1 MKEVKGEMN
10 TITKKYDFFVL
21 TYEFKGKVD
30 KNYERMNE
38 YLKESLEE
46 FKKNKDFN
54 FIKCNK
60 STYIGFNYIEKY
72 EYINNEVWVFC
83 LSKTV
88 TTKIAVINEI
98 KKTVKDGRSEYGDEP
113 EQGLTVD
120 TVVLF
125 CPRNGVVIIPSNRG
139 GISQSDFKSFFYKTV
154 KKKGAKLN
162 VAINNTKIDN
172 LKHID
177 DLKEIEFNISRIV
190 DIDKIKNKNQSTQR
204 DKKMIDKLNADSMK
218 VKYTSKSLD
227 ISESL
232 KQIKNILAKD
242 ETKEVK
248 KMVIRGENDGHEQI
262 IDLIANRLIYIDDDV
277 ELNNNNKITIN
288 SMIKS
293 IKKAYRDNLKII
305 EKDIL

>member
-1 MKEVKGEMN
+1 M
-10 TITKKYDFFVL
+10 
-21 TYEFKGKVD
+21 
-30 KNYERMNE
+30 
-38 YLKESLEE
+38 
-46 FKKNKDFN
+46 
-54 FIKCNK
+54 
-60 STYIGFNYIEKY
+60 
-72 EYINNEVWVFC
+72 
-83 LSKTV
+83 
-88 TTKIAVINEI
+88 
-98 KKTVKDGRSEYGDEP
+98 
-113 EQGLTVD
+113 
-120 TVVLF
+120 
-125 CPRNGVVIIPSNRG
+125 IIPSNRG
-139 GISQSDFKSFFYKTV
+139 GISQSDFKSFFYRTV

-190 DIDKIKNKNQSTQR
+190 DVDKIKNKNQSTQR

-218 VKYTSKSLD
+218 VKYTSKALD

>member
-1 MKEVKGEMN
+1 MN
-10 TITKKYDFFVL
+10 TVTKKYNFFVL
-21 TYEFKGKVD
+21 TYQFKNKVE

-38 YLKESLEE
+38 YLEKSLKEFEE
-46 FKKNKDFN
+46 KKDFN
-54 FIKCNK
+54 FIKCKNT
-60 STYIGFNYIEKY
+60 TYIGFNYIEKY
-72 EYINNEVWVFC
+72 EYDNNEVWVFC

-98 KKTVKDGRSEYGDEP
+98 KKRVKDGRSEYGDEL

-125 CPRNGVVIIPSNRG
+125 CPKSGIVIIPSNKG
-139 GISQSDFKSFFYKTV
+139 GISQSDFKQFFYKTV
-154 KKKGAKLN
+154 KKKGVKMN
-162 VAINNTKIDN
+162 IAINNTEIEN

-177 DLKEIEFNISRIV
+177 NIKEVEFNISRIV
-190 DIDKIKNKNQSTQR
+190 DVDKIKNKNQSTQR

-218 VKYTSKSLD
+218 VKYTSKSLN

-242 ETKEVK
+242 KTKEVK